1 MDAEV
6 WKVVI
11 DDPQYSVSSK
21 GRVKNRV
28 TDKLLRV
35 TPTANGYP
43 TVALHGVSVLLH
55 RLVYINF
62 IDENLPDRQHVRH
75 YNGDLMDC
83 SVENLYSPG
92 RKHYEPTGNPPG
104 RPKKRV
110 RVVETGIV
118 YPSQIECAAA
128 LGVRTSFI
136 NNVLRGRSRT
146 VKGMH
151 LEYAD

>member
-11 DDPQYSVSSK
+11 DDPQYSVSNQ

-28 TDKLLRV
+28 TDKLLKV
-35 TPTANGYP
+35 TTTKNGYP
-43 TVALHGVSVLLH
+43 TVALHGQSILLH

-75 YNGDLMDC
+75 YNGDPMDC
-83 SVENLYSPG
+83 RAENLFSPG
-92 RKHYEPTGNPPG
+92 RQPYRPTGNTPG

-110 RVVETGIV
+110 RVVETGHI
-118 YPSQIECAAA
+118 YPSQGECAAA

-136 NNVLRGRSRT
+136 NNVLRGRSKT

-151 LEYAD
+151 VEYVD